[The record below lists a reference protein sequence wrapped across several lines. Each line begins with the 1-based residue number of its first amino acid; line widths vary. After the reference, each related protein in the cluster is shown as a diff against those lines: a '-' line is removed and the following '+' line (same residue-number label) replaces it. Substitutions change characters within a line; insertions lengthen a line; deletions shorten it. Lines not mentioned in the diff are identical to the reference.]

1 MRSKLKPLI
10 QKYVFKNFSKYVFV
24 NTSVPISETV
34 GDVTPVFARIIG
46 PETSHTVRG
55 GQDGLFFILQMRNLS
70 LERFSDLL
78 KAPQWIPTRAGLEFW
93 IDSCPALSHVTMMP
107 PNQANCRVLKSTLK
121 SRTLGTLARTHSSV
135 QFSHSVMSD
144 SSRPHGLQQ
153 ARPPCPSP
161 TPGVAQTHVHWVHD
175 AIQPSHPLLPL
186 FL

>member
-70 LERFSDLL
+70 L
-78 KAPQWIPTRAGLEFW
+78 
-93 IDSCPALSHVTMMP
+93 
-107 PNQANCRVLKSTLK
+107 
-121 SRTLGTLARTHSSV
+121 RT
-135 QFSHSVMSD
+135 F
-144 SSRPHGLQQ
+144 
-153 ARPPCPSP
+153 
-161 TPGVAQTHVHWVHD
+161 
-175 AIQPSHPLLPL
+175 LLPFLPLVLLSAHLL
-186 FL
+186 FTSMRDHT